1 MEKTRYC
8 LAKDSFG
15 HYVYGE
21 TEDVLL
27 FIKPNQDIEWKLHF
41 YVDIEELLHTVK
53 NSKEKRPV
61 IIIDLL

>member
-1 MEKTRYC
+1 MDKTRYC

-41 YVDIEELLHTVK
+41 YVDIEDLLHTVK
-53 NSKEKRPV
+53 K
-61 IIIDLL
+61 